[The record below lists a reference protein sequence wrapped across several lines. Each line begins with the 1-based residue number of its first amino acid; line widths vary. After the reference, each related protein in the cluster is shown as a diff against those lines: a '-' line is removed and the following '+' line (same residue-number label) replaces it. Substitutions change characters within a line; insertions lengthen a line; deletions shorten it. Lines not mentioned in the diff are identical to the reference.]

1 MAGIKNYMHT
11 IGTFEAK
18 KRTNSTEGRTFIET
32 NVSTAIVFRTL
43 AYFAFCP
50 YQSHMRQREYTSKIN
65 IYVRLRGRLPAQN
78 TYSKPVSDIVLPATG
93 GRFTMFHVACRPLVV
108 GVMLYDSAYVAI

>member
-1 MAGIKNYMHT
+1 MAGIKNYMQQLGPLKQKNEQTARREEHLL
-11 IGTFEAK
+11 K
-18 KRTNSTEGRTFIET
+18 QY
-32 NVSTAIVFRTL
+32 VSTAVFFRTL

-78 TYSKPVSDIVLPATG
+78 MYSKPVSDIVLPATG